1 LSLTAMTASLTPAL
15 ALEFITALSAD
26 IRAAIVLGAGGERLA
41 GPPALAAAARAL
53 PEAPPHLE
61 GATADG
67 AVFAAR
73 DERHTI
79 VVVTGPFALPRVTR
93 LDLETALFALGG
105 QTSPTGPPERLEDP
119 LVSAVLRAV

>member
-1 LSLTAMTASLTPAL
+1 MTASLTPAL
-15 ALEFITALSAD
+15 ALDFLTALSAD

-41 GPPALAAAARAL
+41 GSPALADAARAL
-53 PEAPPHLE
+53 PDAPRLH

-79 VVVTGPFALPRVTR
+79 VVVTGPFALPGVTR
-93 LDLETALFALGG
+93 LDLETALLALGG
-105 QTSPTGPPERLEDP
+105 QTPPTGPRERLEAP
-119 LVSAVLRAV
+119 LVSAVLGAV